1 MKLYFPNKQEIE
13 SKKKFIYKIFGK
25 EYLFYTT
32 GEPVNNLTTL
42 AFGELKGTEVVVVAP
57 EDLKN
62 VSEFLIAFAN
72 NKAGGNPNY
81 VLENDRLID
90 VIINGGSKSQI
101 PSGPVDSLVVP
112 AMQMEQK
119 QAPASEQY
127 VKPVISATSATITA
141 DSIEQQQKAAEAAKE
156 AAFQA
161 SLNNNPAT
169 PQATVAQPAVASQ
182 PIQQTVAP
190 VQQAPQST
198 IVAPVKPKKKKKG
211 GIVALVILILLVAAG
226 YIGYKLITSPKF
238 IAVSSINTLTK
249 SFNDTFNGTTTQNL
263 SKFLYN
269 NDKIKATEKLT
280 VDIDPKMGLTTNTY
294 TLSGTYVENVS
305 SKTSSIDAQLTG
317 GTTSI
322 LNGNVILNSDKLYFT
337 IKNTLS
343 KYYYQDQEYVSVFN
357 KIDTNNLDVFRKL
370 LIQSLESNIKDEDFT
385 VTNEQLTLSASTN
398 VKKYSLALT
407 TDKVATIM
415 TDYFNRI
422 QKDGDAMNILMTT
435 NSMTKDEVS
444 QKLSDIVKDFQTNND
459 FKSTLNMYVKGLNE
473 VVLVEYGDDTDTVQY
488 YKYDSTQEIRSIDSK
503 TKKTLFSVKLVLS
516 NNVYNVTVS
525 YDDKDYITGTIGK
538 DGTFDLTYDMGNDS
552 KVELKGSY
560 ALKEVT
566 ENADY
571 MASFD
576 ITAILSSTYD
586 GETTSYTFGIKNET
600 EFTAGDKIDTSVIK
614 DATSFDEM
622 TEEDQKAL
630 YGIISLFSQVA
641 SGSNSSTSSM

>member
-211 GIVALVILILLVAAG
+211 GIVALVILILLAAAG

-503 TKKTLFSVKLVLS
+503 TKKTLFSVKWVLS

-600 EFTAGDKIDTSVIK
+600 EFTAGDTIDTSVIK

-641 SGSNSSTSSM
+641 GGSNSSTSSM

>member
-211 GIVALVILILLVAAG
+211 GIVALVILILLAAAG

-600 EFTAGDKIDTSVIK
+600 EFTAGDTIDTSVIK

-641 SGSNSSTSSM
+641 GGSNSSTSSM